1 MKSAIGET
9 DVPDALPEFIGQRR
23 RWLNGSFFAAV
34 HSTFHF
40 HYIYRS
46 AHGFGRKF
54 WLHIELLYQTF
65 NLIFSWF
72 ALANLWLTFSI
83 IIDLLP
89 DLPTVPEFSSAPI
102 LIFGTAAVVRS
113 FHHNCISINSYKPI
127 CSTDAL
133 GESRLEMGLPNIPC
147 LAIRPRLG

>member
-1 MKSAIGET
+1 MGLSSLYVPLRLSPYQKFPSHSSMRSCFQQAIHGT
-9 DVPDALPEFIGQRR
+9 VK
-23 RWLNGSFFAAV
+23 FA
-34 HSTFHF
+34 
-40 HYIYRS
+40 YIYRS
-46 AHGFGRKF
+46 SHTFARKF
-54 WLHIELLYQTF
+54 WIHIELIYQTF

-147 LAIRPRLG
+147 LVIRPRLG